1 MDRSVALGVM
11 IVAMAAFSL
20 PARAQTPAAAPAIAA
35 PAGPTT
41 LPSVDISKE
50 TRTSSNPQS
59 DAAAID
65 AFINANVQNLMS
77 NNPGAQQIGRDK
89 LERAI
94 AGVGSSNAPSPAFVN
109 YYVAQLDKA
118 LLPAIQSKNVRTRL
132 NAGILIHRVTVR
144 SQDTQLQNLAL
155 ILMKDKTDAV
165 ALWGIKCAG
174 AMIPT
179 AVAGGTATVPP
190 MLQLIQSISKA
201 ADGRTSS
208 ALVQE
213 AYQAL
218 SLGVPDIKIPLA
230 GAGPVIDEI
239 ENVLAGRLKKYV
251 IGIPEDPASD
261 RLAVTFLTNE
271 KIIAVLTPAQKT
283 RALQMLS
290 DLIQLGAGQF
300 ANATTLPDKDQLA
313 YIVSFAARGLQVA
326 AAPPKGGP
334 LEDALIK
341 VSKINRNSPP
351 AQALAD
357 VKAMFVLL
365 QKAFPELKPA
375 PGIVVAT
382 TAPTTA
388 PTTALA
394 APAAPTAPVPA
405 AAGAPV
411 R

>member
-1 MDRSVALGVM
+1 
-11 IVAMAAFSL
+11 
-20 PARAQTPAAAPAIAA
+20 
-35 PAGPTT
+35 
-41 LPSVDISKE
+41 
-50 TRTSSNPQS
+50 
-59 DAAAID
+59 
-65 AFINANVQNLMS
+65 
-77 NNPGAQQIGRDK
+77 
-89 LERAI
+89 
-94 AGVGSSNAPSPAFVN
+94 
-109 YYVAQLDKA
+109 
-118 LLPAIQSKNVRTRL
+118 
-132 NAGILIHRVTVR
+132 
-144 SQDTQLQNLAL
+144 
-155 ILMKDKTDAV
+155 
-165 ALWGIKCAG
+165 
-174 AMIPT
+174 
-179 AVAGGTATVPP
+179 
-190 MLQLIQSISKA
+190 
-201 ADGRTSS
+201 
-208 ALVQE
+208 
-213 AYQAL
+213 
-218 SLGVPDIKIPLA
+218 
-230 GAGPVIDEI
+230 VIDEI